1 MSDAVHAMNRRKP
14 SRKPSLTKRMP
25 TLLLLALGLAGCSA
39 RGWDSYN
46 HATVALPPR
55 ASGPSAQIQDAL
67 ACIRDSG
74 ALRGTRIA
82 VAIHADGTGKYNH
95 IADGATGN
103 YLPQGTTAVYASE
116 AVLLAGGR
124 AYNYYELN
132 TERAMRAF
140 AGAEEQKVLSDKQ
153 DATLPNFVLSTS
165 FTALDFIGGPD
176 VDIQAAG
183 VGPILSGRGASLE
196 AVAEIYQPGNRAI
209 LKMSSIN
216 RYVAFRQAGF
226 TIAKWVGKTLV
237 SGGATYADQQRLQEA
252 TRDVVA
258 LSVADVLSQFRRVP
272 PVCRAQVMALLGVE
286 PAPPPVVVPAPEP
299 VVAVKG

>member
-1 MSDAVHAMNRRKP
+1 MNSERRGIDCPPKARVVKSRAVAFM
-14 SRKPSLTKRMP
+14 LV
-25 TLLLLALGLAGCSA
+25 AGVLGGCSSA
-39 RGWDSYN
+39 GWDSYN
-46 HATVALPPR
+46 LATKAIPPR
-55 ASGPSAQIQDAL
+55 ASSASPQIVSAL

-74 ALRGTRIA
+74 ALRNTRVA

-140 AGAEEQKVLSDKQ
+140 TG
-153 DATLPNFVLSTS
+153 
-165 FTALDFIGGPD
+165 
-176 VDIQAAG
+176 
-183 VGPILSGRGASLE
+183 GAS
-196 AVAEIYQPGNRAI
+196 Y
-209 LKMSSIN
+209 S
-216 RYVAFRQAGF
+216 
-226 TIAKWVGKTLV
+226 
-237 SGGATYADQQRLQEA
+237 DQQRLQEA

-272 PVCRAQVMALLGVE
+272 PVCRAEVESLLNGQPWPEPEQVA
-286 PAPPPVVVPAPEP
+286 AAPEA
-299 VVAVKG
+299 VVQTKY